1 MTTYET
7 ISLIISAIGV
17 VAAIIAAI
25 VYFAQLKKMTSSV
38 ETAVAANSIA
48 TLNTVITLEKSIT
61 DNRIRFSDAAV
72 AASKLK
78 PEDDEKHRNA
88 TILAFDEARENYLNS
103 MDRFCACI
111 LREQFPE
118 TDYRKDYRNAVN
130 EIVTHANY
138 KELMGTGTRYRN
150 IVKLYD
156 KWADE

>member
-7 ISLIISAIGV
+7 ISIIISAIGV
-17 VAAIIAAI
+17 AAAIIAAY

-38 ETAVAANSIA
+38 EAAIAANSIA
-48 TLNTVITLEKSIT
+48 TLNAVLTLEKSIT

-72 AASKLK
+72 TVTKLR
-78 PEDDEKHRNA
+78 PEDSEKHKNA
-88 TILAFDEARENYLNS
+88 TILAFKEARENYLNS

-111 LREQFPE
+111 LRGQFPE
-118 TDYRKDYRNAVN
+118 IDYRKDYRNAVN
-130 EIVTHANY
+130 DIITHENY

-150 IVKLYD
+150 IVKIYD